1 MTPAAGLEPPPAQKL
16 PPCRGHHVS
25 VIGRA
30 TLVAGTMRT
39 PCPRVVVRGK
49 GGTSRLVRTVTL
61 PSLSS
66 PIDAAD
72 VSDAFSPASANATLT
87 VSSSRRIGHQI
98 ASARGE
104 EWVSIGPLPPAGCCI
119 DVKAPEANFYP
130 SEQASFLSLSLLLA
144 DSGGWAREV
153 LWMLSAY
160 VLGIGARLFGGEES
174 I

>member
-1 MTPAAGLEPPPAQKL
+1 M
-16 PPCRGHHVS
+16 
-25 VIGRA
+25 
-30 TLVAGTMRT
+30 AGTVRT

-49 GGTSRLVRTVTL
+49 GGTSRLLRTVTL

-104 EWVSIGPLPPAGCCI
+104 ERVSIGPLPPQLAAALTSRHWKQI
-119 DVKAPEANFYP
+119 FILLSK
-130 SEQASFLSLSLLLA
+130 QASSLFLLLA
-144 DSGGWAREV
+144 DSAG
-153 LWMLSAY
+153 
-160 VLGIGARLFGGEES
+160 
-174 I
+174 